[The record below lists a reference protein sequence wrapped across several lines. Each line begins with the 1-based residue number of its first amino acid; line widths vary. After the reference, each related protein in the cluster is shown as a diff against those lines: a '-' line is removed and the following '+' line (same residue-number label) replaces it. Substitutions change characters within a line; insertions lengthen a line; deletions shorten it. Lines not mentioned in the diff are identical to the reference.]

1 MHVARTG
8 QERNA
13 CKFCSKRERQT
24 LFGDKSRNG
33 GLILKRS
40 WGHRLHG
47 CGFIWLRI
55 QRRAPLHTVM
65 NLSDSHKAQNV
76 LATVTKSKLFQD
88 LYSSPYVFISLSV
101 STALRY
107 RLGSGANKRR
117 SRSVISRLLLAGVGR
132 QTGSFHTSGHSVRSA
147 TVWWLDDWLQIMTR
161 RMGNGDR
168 AEGGLRLEQQK

>member
-8 QERNA
+8 RERNA
-13 CKFCSKRERQT
+13 YKFCCKHERKT

-33 GLILKRS
+33 GVILKRS
-40 WGHRLHG
+40 CGHILHG

-55 QRRAPLHTVM
+55 QWRDRLHTLM
-65 NLSDSHKAQNV
+65 NVSDSHKAQNV

-88 LYSSPYVFISLSV
+88 LYSSPCVFILLSV

-117 SRSVISRLLLAGVGR
+117 SHSVISRLLLAGVGR
-132 QTGSFHTSGHSVRSA
+132 QTSSFHTSGHTVRSA
-147 TVWWLDDWLQIMTR
+147 AVWWLDDWLQIMTR

-168 AEGGLRLEQQK
+168 AEGGLCLEQQK